1 VATATQAVTMKARR
15 PVDPLRRAKVPSAPI
30 PRKITPELTRAVQV
44 MLRKSSILAVKYRF
58 KLPHRLVRGISKES
72 KARFQK
78 LGRGR
83 LIPKEVQRQ
92 IIGAL
97 KAHKSKA
104 EIRRTFGV
112 SLDFIQK
119 VRRQIGDTEDR
130 RLRRSWDAAK
140 VRRSLKKGLSVTEV
154 ERECGIQHA
163 VLWKFRKKIG
173 DLEDRRRRGKPMPPE
188 KKAAILADIRAG
200 LCQRALAEKWH
211 VHADAV
217 RQLQIGAGVPLN
229 SPRTFTIVEVLKI
242 RELFSQG
249 KTDGEIARELRC
261 TRGAVW
267 FRRKRES
274 EFSKSMEGRNAQT
287 NASRDPETYLP
298 A

>member
-1 VATATQAVTMKARR
+1 MKARR

-30 PRKITPELTRAVQV
+30 PRKITPELKHAILV

-58 KLPHRLVRGISKES
+58 KLPHKLVRRISIEC

-78 LGRGR
+78 VGRGR

-97 KAHKSKA
+97 KADQSKA

-130 RLRRSWDAAK
+130 RVRRSWDAAK

-173 DLEDRRRRGKPMPPE
+173 DVEDRRRRGKPMLIE
-188 KKAAILADIRAG
+188 KRVALLADIRAG

-211 VHADAV
+211 VHADLV
-217 RQLQIGAGVPLN
+217 RELQRGAGVPLRT
-229 SPRTFTIVEVLKI
+229 PRTFTIVEVL
-242 RELFSQG
+242 RMRDLFSQG
-249 KTDGEIARELRC
+249 KTDGEIARELKC
-261 TRGAVW
+261 TRGAIW

-274 EFSKSMEGRNAQT
+274 EFSKSMEGHHAPT
-287 NASRDPETYLP
+287 NASRDPETHLF